1 MGSFRHVSQLL
12 SSSGFNPLPASSVP
26 RIPSPA
32 SPPPLSVP
40 RPLNHPLQRPDQLF
54 RARPVLSGIPAAMA
68 VTASPSASPSARQQL
83 MQLGQKYGVAYTS
96 GQSLEAYQKRVVQ
109 QIVRVKARE
118 HEIPE
123 SIALAISKNESG
135 QQMWKDISAGTLMA
149 GRNIREGNLLST
161 DWGAMQI
168 NDKAHPSAFPRAKT
182 DLEYNIDYGLGYLAR
197 QRDRVQGSLNLGFGD
212 WDRTIAS
219 YNLGHNPSTERAY
232 AIAERYVSHV
242 HRHAQ
247 SNL

>member
-1 MGSFRHVSQLL
+1 MGSFQRVSQLL
-12 SSSGFNPLPASSVP
+12 SGGGFSPLPASPMAQRS
-26 RIPSPA
+26 SPA
-32 SPPPLSVP
+32 LPVSAL
-40 RPLNHPLQRPDQLF
+40 PLQRPDQLF
-54 RARPVLSGIPAAMA
+54 RERPVLSGIPAAS
-68 VTASPSASPSARQQL
+68 VSTSGSARQQL

-96 GQSLEAYQKRVVQ
+96 GQSLASYQKRVVQ

-118 HEIPE
+118 YGIPE

-135 QQMWKDISAGTLMA
+135 QQMWKDLSAGTLVA
-149 GRNIREGNLLST
+149 GRNVREGQLLST

-182 DLEYNIDYGLGYLAR
+182 DLEYNIDYGLRYLAR
-197 QRDRVQGSLNLGFGD
+197 QRERVQGSLNLGFGD

-247 SNL
+247 ADA

>member
-1 MGSFRHVSQLL
+1 MGSFRRVSQLL
-12 SSSGFNPLPASSVP
+12 SSGGFNPLPASPVAHIS
-26 RIPSPA
+26 SPT

-54 RARPVLSGIPAAMA
+54 RAGPVLSGIPAAMA
-68 VTASPSASPSARQQL
+68 VTASPSARQQL
-83 MQLGQKYGVAYTS
+83 MQLGQKYGVAYPS

-109 QIVRVKARE
+109 KIVRVKARE
-118 HEIPE
+118 HGIPE

-149 GRNIREGNLLST
+149 GQNIREGQLLST

-182 DLEYNIDYGLGYLAR
+182 DLEYNIDYGLRYLAR

-247 SNL
+247 SNV